1 MEEILLRISA
11 LERKRL
17 EGERIFQSIR
27 KSLALEKLDISVVR
41 ASPKPGEINEK
52 IHYATE
58 IGAPTIPDVEEQVAE
73 LLVQLTAMV
82 SDCIDILLDSRGIS
96 SAKGDSE
103 FRELKPRSLELL
115 MALIN
120 DSTCEE
126 NKKLSANSA
135 YQKVKESE
143 IALEQ
148 NRPPALRILPI
159 VLAIEEVEVL
169 VYENARLLRKRVSV
183 VVENGILKFG
193 SLEVSSVESVGGGA
207 LYRFS
212 LEIGS
217 KRLPGDFLTLIEGAF
232 ELVDISTVA
241 ARYELGFELDG
252 TRYRFGVVD
261 VH

>member
-1 MEEILLRISA
+1 
-11 LERKRL
+11 
-17 EGERIFQSIR
+17 
-27 KSLALEKLDISVVR
+27 
-41 ASPKPGEINEK
+41 
-52 IHYATE
+52 
-58 IGAPTIPDVEEQVAE
+58 
-73 LLVQLTAMV
+73 
-82 SDCIDILLDSRGIS
+82 
-96 SAKGDSE
+96 
-103 FRELKPRSLELL
+103 

-135 YQKVKESE
+135 YQKVKEGE

-159 VLAIEEVEVL
+159 DLAIQEVEVL
-169 VYENARLLRKRVSV
+169 VYENAGLLRKRVSV

-193 SLEVSSVESVGGGA
+193 SLEVSSVENVSGGA

-252 TRYRFGVVD
+252 TRYRFGVLD